1 MKSVILLLA
10 VVATGL
16 RAQETV
22 RTEPIRLTVGTPAED
37 KKAATLAEWGFKKLP
52 RYHALIIGVSEYAN
66 SGPTL
71 QDLSEPVNDAQKLY
85 DVLTTKY
92 AFDPHD
98 VVFLKNATRGQ
109 IVDSLEMLAHK
120 VKPEDNLLV
129 FYAGH
134 GMFDPKLD
142 IGYWIPSDAVAGRK
156 STYLANSQLRDY
168 LKGIASKHTLLI
180 SDACFGGSIFA
191 ASRAGYDSY
200 ERAQFYDI
208 YKSKSRKALTS
219 GNYQEVPDKSVF
231 IEYLVKTLK
240 ESEEPYIS
248 ATSLYTRIYEPIR
261 LNSRVLPQYGAIQD
275 AGDEG
280 IAGSFIFI
288 RKLE

>member
-1 MKSVILLLA
+1 MKRLLLLLILSVSLA
-10 VVATGL
+10 Q
-16 RAQETV
+16 AQETV

-37 KKAATLAEWGFKKLP
+37 RKAATLAEWGFKKLP

-66 SGPTL
+66 NGPGL
-71 QDLSEPVNDAQKLY
+71 HDLAEPVNDAQKLY
-85 DVLTTKY
+85 DVLTSQY
-92 AFDPHD
+92 AFERGD
-98 VVFLKNATRGQ
+98 VVFIRNATRGQ

-142 IGYWIPSDAVAGRK
+142 IGYWIPSDAIAGRK

-168 LKGIASKHTLLI
+168 LKGITSKHTLLI

-191 ASRAGYDSY
+191 ASRAGYESQAM
-200 ERAQFYDI
+200 AQFYDT

-219 GNYQEVPDKSVF
+219 GNFQEVPDKSVF
-231 IEYLVKTLK
+231 IEYLVKMLQ
-240 ESEEPYIS
+240 ESNEPYIS
-248 ATSLYTRIYEPIR
+248 ATSLYTKMYEPIR

-280 IAGSFIFI
+280 IGGAFIFI